1 MTSPRRR
8 SAISAAEKK
17 IGITLPFIKNCRAGG
32 EFRFFEF
39 TGAAGRSVRNQ
50 TSGRGFNPLPK
61 GAKLIPTRYMAHEKL
76 LRLLNI
82 LWLLL
87 VLPVAVAVSVGFVGH
102 SATLGIKTFLL
113 IEFGIAILSPL
124 LSAILGSRDPSHRKR
139 GK

>member
-1 MTSPRRR
+1 VPP
-8 SAISAAEKK
+8 AEAPATKPPVEGL
-17 IGITLPFIKNCRAGG
+17 IHYQN
-32 EFRFFEF
+32 
-39 TGAAGRSVRNQ
+39 
-50 TSGRGFNPLPK
+50 
-61 GAKLIPTRYMAHEKL
+61 GAKSIQARYMAHEKL

-124 LSAILGSRDPSHRKR
+124 LSAILGSRDPSHRNR